1 MNGKVRQPTIHL
13 QALQCCGFF
22 YRFDFTVHVFL
33 STSLYVIS
41 NLTGEG
47 FQKGSILKLLAPP
60 KCDPKLLKLRE
71 FENWRRLGGCVGTG
85 GCVGAPKKKSNN
97 P

>member
-1 MNGKVRQPTIHL
+1 MNDNVRQPTIHL
-13 QALQCCGFF
+13 QECSAVFF
-22 YRFDFTVHVFL
+22 HCFDFTVHDFL

-47 FQKGSILKLLAPP
+47 FQNGSILKLLAPP
-60 KCDPKLLKLRE
+60 KCDSMLLKLRK
-71 FENWRRLGGCVGTG
+71 FENWRLGGCVGTG
-85 GCVGAPKKKSNN
+85 GCVGAPKKKSNS